1 MQLTSRGK
9 RRPNAQAV
17 AAADPGGDLRRT
29 SSGGRVEFGRT
40 GEARHRNPGWLLAGV
55 LLVLVS
61 AIGGVLLFASAD
73 DRHGVLVAAAD
84 IEVGQPV
91 QRSHL
96 RVVQMSSSTGVAT
109 LATGDATALI
119 GQIPIGRIPAGTVL
133 NPSMFDTS
141 SPLAADEMV
150 FGAALDPGE
159 APVSAVTVGTAVRL
173 LAAPRAVAGT
183 ARELDAPPPATV
195 IGDGVVW
202 DHEALGSG
210 KIWLSVRT
218 TVDVGLI
225 ASKAAQDDELR
236 VVIVGDATSEAAGTG
251 ESPADT
257 GDDAVNG
264 ATTDPVTDPTP
275 PVTGAGG

>member
-1 MQLTSRGK
+1 MQLTPRAK
-9 RRPNAQAV
+9 RQPGV
-17 AAADPGGDLRRT
+17 PAAAPSEPSHELRRAAPT
-29 SSGGRVEFGRT
+29 SRLEIGRAGQ
-40 GEARHRNPGWLLAGV
+40 ARHRNPGWLLAGV

-73 DRHGVLVAAAD
+73 DRHAVLVAAAD

-96 RVVQMSSSTGVAT
+96 RVVQMSSAADVAT
-109 LATGDATALI
+109 LGTDDAAALI

-133 NPSMFDTS
+133 NSSMFDSS
-141 SPLAADEMV
+141 SPLGADEMV

-159 APVSAVTVGTAVRL
+159 APLSGVTVGTSVRL
-173 LAAPRAVAGT
+173 LAAPRAVAG
-183 ARELDAPPPATV
+183 AERDAASSPPSAVV

-210 KIWLSVRT
+210 KVWLSVRT
-218 TVDVGLI
+218 TIDVGLI

-236 VVIVGDATSEAAGTG
+236 VVIIGDATAPAAG
-251 ESPADT
+251 E
-257 GDDAVNG
+257 
-264 ATTDPVTDPTP
+264 
-275 PVTGAGG
+275 GG

>member
-1 MQLTSRGK
+1 MQLTSRAR
-9 RRPNAQAV
+9 RRPAPASE
-17 AAADPGGDLRRT
+17 PGDASRRAPVT
-29 SSGGRVEFGRT
+29 GRVEFGRV

-73 DRHGVLVAAAD
+73 DRKGVLVAAAD
-84 IEVGQPV
+84 IETGQPV

-96 RVVQMSSSTGVAT
+96 RVVQLSAATGVAT
-109 LATGDATALI
+109 LGTADASALV

-133 NPSMFDTS
+133 NPSMFAAS
-141 SPLAADEMV
+141 SPLGPGEMV

-159 APVSAVTVGTAVRL
+159 APAATVAVGAAVRL
-173 LAAPRAVAGT
+173 LAAPRAIAGAGRAAGT
-183 ARELDAPPPATV
+183 PPPADV

-202 DHEALGSG
+202 GHEALGSG

-218 TVDVGLI
+218 TVEVGLV

-236 VVIVGDATSEAAGTG
+236 VVIVGD
-251 ESPADT
+251 P
-257 GDDAVNG
+257 VVP
-264 ATTDPVTDPTP
+264 TD
-275 PVTGAGG
+275 GAGSASAPPATERDGAAPTSAGDGSG

>member
-1 MQLTSRGK
+1 MQLTSRAR
-9 RRPNAQAV
+9 RRPAPDEAP
-17 AAADPGGDLRRT
+17 AAPPIAGRRATPADRL
-29 SSGGRVEFGRT
+29 EFGRA

-84 IEVGQPV
+84 LEVGQPL
-91 QRSHL
+91 RRADL
-96 RVVQMSSSTGVAT
+96 RVVQMSAAEGVSTLGT
-109 LATGDATALI
+109 DDAAVLI
-119 GQIPIGRIPAGTVL
+119 GQIAIGRIPAGTVL

-141 SPLAADEMV
+141 SPLAAGEMV

-159 APVSAVTVGTAVRL
+159 APLSGVVVGSAVRL
-173 LAAPRAVAGT
+173 LATPRAIAGAARDVA
-183 ARELDAPPPATV
+183 AAPPAAVV

-218 TVDVGLI
+218 TVEVGLV

-236 VVIVGDATSEAAGTG
+236 VVIIGDPAASEA
-251 ESPADT
+251 
-257 GDDAVNG
+257 
-264 ATTDPVTDPTP
+264 
-275 PVTGAGG
+275 GG

>member
-1 MQLTSRGK
+1 MQLTSGAK
-9 RRPNAQAV
+9 RRPGPPTASPTEPANE
-17 AAADPGGDLRRT
+17 LRR
-29 SSGGRVEFGRT
+29 SVADRRVEFGQA
-40 GEARHRNPGWLLAGV
+40 GQSRHRNPGWLLAGV

-96 RVVQMSSSTGVAT
+96 RVVQMSSSAGIAT
-109 LATGDATALI
+109 LGTSDAAALI
-119 GQIPIGRIPAGTVL
+119 GQIPLGRIPSGTVL
-133 NPSMFDTS
+133 NSSMFDSS

-150 FGAALDPGE
+150 FGASLDPGE
-159 APVSAVTVGTAVRL
+159 APLSAVTVGTAVRL
-173 LAAPRAVAGT
+173 LATPRAIAG
-183 ARELDAPPPATV
+183 AERDAGASPPAAVV

-210 KIWLSVRT
+210 KVWLSIRT
-218 TVDVGLI
+218 TIDVGLV

-236 VVIVGDATSEAAGTG
+236 VVIIG
-251 ESPADT
+251 DT
-257 GDDAVNG
+257 GA
-264 ATTDPVTDPTP
+264 TP
-275 PVTGAGG
+275 PDGEGG

>member
-1 MQLTSRGK
+1 MQLTSRTR
-9 RRPNAQAV
+9 RRPSATPAAQPDV
-17 AAADPGGDLRRT
+17 PGEVRRAAPA
-29 SSGGRVEFGRT
+29 GRVEFGRT
-40 GEARHRNPGWLLAGV
+40 GQARHRNPGWLLAGV

-73 DRHGVLVAAAD
+73 ERHGVLVAAAD
-84 IEVGQPV
+84 IDVGQPL

-96 RVVQMSSSTGVAT
+96 RVVQMSSATGVAT
-109 LATGDATALI
+109 LGTGDAVALI

-133 NPSMFDTS
+133 NASMFNSS
-141 SPLAADEMV
+141 SPLGADEMV

-159 APVSAVTVGTAVRL
+159 APLSAVTVGSAVRL
-173 LAAPRAVAGT
+173 LAAPRAVAG
-183 ARELDAPPPATV
+183 AERDAAASPPAAVV

-218 TVDVGLI
+218 TVEVGLV

-236 VVIVGDATSEAAGTG
+236 VVIIGDAS
-251 ESPADT
+251 DT
-257 GDDAVNG
+257 M
-264 ATTDPVTDPTP
+264 ATTEE
-275 PVTGAGG
+275 GG